1 MQISGGTPPYTY
13 MWFIEEDN
21 DTSTQSSTRKST
33 SNTISIVFNDFS
45 FNNTKTFRVYAEV
58 TDSTGAK
65 VTSGKATV
73 SPVAQTTVALKKEPE
88 PQNGTVFLG
97 SHLSRESELKITT
110 GSKSAYIKLK
120 DKNKNDVFA
129 FCVRKNTT
137 YTISVPAKEL
147 YLYFAVGEDWY
158 GSADLFGSSTVYYK
172 DSSITDFENYTWEYD
187 LRQSSG
193 GNFAPSYVSEN
204 DF

>member
-1 MQISGGTPPYTY
+1 M
-13 MWFIEEDN
+13 
-21 DTSTQSSTRKST
+21 
-33 SNTISIVFNDFS
+33 
-45 FNNTKTFRVYAEV
+45 

-73 SPVAQTTVALKKEPE
+73 SPVAQTTPALKKEPE
-88 PQNGTVFLG
+88 PQNGTVFWG
-97 SHLSRESELKITT
+97 SQLSRESELKITT

-120 DKNKNDVFA
+120 DKNKKDVFA
-129 FCVRKNTT
+129 FFVRKNST
-137 YTISVPAKEL
+137 YTISVPAMEV

-158 GSADLFGSSTVYYK
+158 GSTDLFGSSTVYYR

-187 LRQSSG
+187 LKQTYD

>member
-1 MQISGGTPPYTY
+1 M
-13 MWFIEEDN
+13 
-21 DTSTQSSTRKST
+21 
-33 SNTISIVFNDFS
+33 
-45 FNNTKTFRVYAEV
+45 

-73 SPVAQTTVALKKEPE
+73 SPVAQTTAALKKEPE
-88 PQNGTVFLG
+88 PQNGTVFFG

-129 FCVRKNTT
+129 FYVRKNTT
-137 YTISVPAKEL
+137 YTISVPAMEL

-158 GSADLFGSSTVYYK
+158 GSADLFGSSTVYYR

-187 LRQSSG
+187 LKQTYD